1 MKKAAIAGIVIGAL
15 AIGGIGGNLVVS
27 QMLENRIRD
36 SINNSAAGIEVQCDD
51 VRVSLLQRTVSL
63 SSLRI
68 NGPKGEYGCRELI
81 LRPSFSLMLAGSIP
95 SLRSLLPTSGPLA
108 LGDATAQDVRLRS
121 APSANAA
128 PAEGTLKTLTVS
140 DACLDASLFA
150 ELLQKKGKPT
160 VQDLINKAGAGRIEA
175 TQLRLQAAKSVPV
188 TVESLALSDLVVGT
202 RANLIEAKK
211 FEIIDTAQNAGLRGE
226 CLRLTNIAV
235 HPKIARLILSNVLT
249 PKELEQVVIRM
260 EPPLYRTMM
269 LENGTIF
276 ASRMTIEY
284 RRISHEWRSN
294 TPLHSVVS
302 IEQLDLPATGRL
314 RIPGLKRL
322 IINGTGEHIQQG
334 YAFQDN
340 ADFDFDM
347 FRDKVSFDV
356 AGIGHFDMDMEH
368 NIDVSRLS
376 LETANSL
383 PLIGTQFRKAS
394 LRYED
399 KGGIARMLA
408 VSIDNRETISQVVDM
423 LEAQIPAAL
432 HGEANRSLVE
442 ALHTMLITP
451 GTLELRLR
459 DGMRMSVLDMA
470 NIENIGRKLEAS
482 AVPGKENVKDQILRV
497 LAQ

>member
-36 SINNSAAGIEVQCDD
+36 SINNSAAGIEAQCDD
-51 VRVSLLQRTVSL
+51 VRVSLLQRTISI
-63 SSLRI
+63 SNLRL
-68 NGPKGEYGCRELI
+68 NGSAGEQRYRELI
-81 LRPSFSLMLAGSIP
+81 LRPTFSLMLAGSIP
-95 SLRSLLPTSGPLA
+95 SLQFLLPTSGPLA
-108 LGDATAQDVRLRS
+108 LGDAAARDITLGLV
-121 APSANAA
+121 PSGEAA
-128 PAEGTLKTLTVS
+128 TDEITLKTLTVS

-160 VQDLINKAGAGRIEA
+160 VQDFIDKAGAGRIEA

-188 TVESLALSDLVVGT
+188 TVESLALRDLVVGT
-202 RANLIEAKK
+202 RANLIEVKK

-235 HPKIARLILSNVLT
+235 PPKIARLILSNVLT
-249 PKELEQVVIRM
+249 PKDLEQVVTRM
-260 EPPLYRTMM
+260 EPPLYRTMT

-276 ASRMTIEY
+276 AGRMTIEY

-340 ADFDFDM
+340 DDFDFDM

-356 AGIGHFDMDMEH
+356 AGIGHFDMDLEH

-376 LETANSL
+376 LEKASSL
-383 PLIGTQFRKAS
+383 PLIGTQFRKAR

-408 VSIDNRETISQVVDM
+408 MVIPGRQALPQVDM
-423 LEAQIPAAL
+423 LAAEILAAL

-470 NIENIGRKLEAS
+470 SIENLGRKLEAS
-482 AVPGKENVKDQILRV
+482 VVPGKENVKDQILRV

>member
-1 MKKAAIAGIVIGAL
+1 MKKAAITGIVIGAL
-15 AIGGIGGNLVVS
+15 AIGGIGGNFVVS

-36 SINNSAAGIEVQCDD
+36 SFANPPSGIQAQCDD
-51 VRVSLLQRTVSL
+51 VRVSLLQRTISI
-63 SSLRI
+63 SSLRL
-68 NGPKGEYGCRELI
+68 NRPEGEYGCRELI

-95 SLRSLLPTSGPLA
+95 SLRSLLPTSGLLT
-108 LGDATAQDVRLRS
+108 LGDATAQDVSLRS
-121 APSANAA
+121 APSEDAA

-160 VQDLINKAGAGRIEA
+160 VQDLIDKAGAGRIEA
-175 TQLRLQAAKSVPV
+175 TQLRLQAAESDPV
-188 TVESLALSDLVVGT
+188 TMESLTLGDLVVGT
-202 RANLIEAKK
+202 RAGLVEAKK
-211 FEIIDTAQNAGLRGE
+211 FDIFDTKQNAGLRGA
-226 CLRLTNIAV
+226 LMRLTNIAV
-235 HPKIARLILSNVLT
+235 PPALARKILSDTIT
-249 PKELEQVVIRM
+249 PRELEQAFTAM
-260 EPPLYRTMM
+260 EQPLYRTMT
-269 LENGTIF
+269 LENGTISGNGM
-276 ASRMTIEY
+276 AIEY
-284 RRISHEWRSN
+284 RKIFHDWRSN

-334 YAFQDN
+334 DV
-340 ADFDFDM
+340 

-356 AGIGHFDMDMEH
+356 AGIGHFDMDMQH

-376 LETANSL
+376 LEETNAL
-383 PLIGTQFRKAS
+383 ALLGTQFRKAR

-408 VSIDNRETISQVVDM
+408 MVIPGRQALPQVDM
-423 LEAQIPAAL
+423 LAAEIPAAL

-459 DGMRMSVLDMA
+459 EGMGMTMLDMA
-470 NIENIGRKLEAS
+470 DIENIGRKIEAS